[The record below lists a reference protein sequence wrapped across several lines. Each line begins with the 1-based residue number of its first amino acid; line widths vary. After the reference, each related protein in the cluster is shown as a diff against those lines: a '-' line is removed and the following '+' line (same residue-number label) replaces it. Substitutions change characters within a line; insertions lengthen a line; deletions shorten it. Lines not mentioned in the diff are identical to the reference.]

1 MLQLKYKLMK
11 QQYFLRAKGVLTMR
25 LNKAIINSSLV
36 LVLALGLGGCAANNS
51 ASTHKASHE
60 PASAKV
66 AKSSS
71 HKKATNDRSSQTA
84 DQQKDSNAVTTDN
97 QAAVNTPA
105 SYGSQPASAT
115 AAVTTASAG
124 SVASASGNQTVTA
137 NPAAAAATP
146 AVRPAQNTQPAA
158 TSEEEQEL
166 PAPFYYYWVWND
178 EQGRTHNVDWDLM
191 DRINNNNGQ
200 ITYADYYT
208 ELPGQAI
215 QYDTRDFNLHYLG
228 DGDQWVIDFDSQIN
242 ANPNHGVVNRM
253 N

>member
-1 MLQLKYKLMK
+1 M
-11 QQYFLRAKGVLTMR
+11 
-25 LNKAIINSSLV
+25 
-36 LVLALGLGGCAANNS
+36 LGGCATNNS

-60 PASAKV
+60 PTSAKV

-71 HKKATNDRSSQTA
+71 HKKATSDRSSQTA
-84 DQQKDSNAVTTDN
+84 SQQKDNNAVTPDS

-105 SYGSQPASAT
+105 SYSSQPASTA

-124 SVASASGNQTVTA
+124 SVASGNQTVTA
-137 NPAAAAATP
+137 NPPAAAATS
-146 AVRPAQNTQPAA
+146 AVRPAQNTQPAV
-158 TSEEEQEL
+158 TSDEEQEL

-191 DRINNNNGQ
+191 DRINHNGQ
-200 ITYADYYT
+200 VTYADYYT
-208 ELPGQAI
+208 ELPSQAV

-228 DGDQWVIDFDSQIN
+228 NGDQWVIDFDNQIN